1 MRKIFFLIVLLAGC
15 MKAAAVVNSRIIIS
29 KEMALQTAKDA
40 VGEGDYDY
48 YIGETYW
55 TFTPV
60 SPKDVPVPSKAWLVF
75 VDEEPNSG
83 WEHPCKY
90 VYVKKT
96 EEIPVTSLVYEVIDA
111 VCPPTY
117 VKLEPLETK
126 NRYGDA
132 ARMKPFVPKTN
143 APNPAAGNTYA
154 VILDGGMSVTSHNE
168 RYWNDCSF
176 LYQTLRNTYEV
187 PKQNIKVIMSDGTS
201 EEADLNTFE
210 GTFESSPLDLDGDG
224 YPDIEYSANKANLKA
239 VLAELGSK
247 LTDDDHLLLFV
258 TDHGGYDH
266 TKNSSFIYMWNNERL
281 YPEELA
287 SYLEPV
293 DAGFVTIVMGQCY
306 SGGFIDKL
314 QKTNRVII
322 TACGEDEKSY
332 SSTTVPFNEFLY
344 HWTSAINGADA
355 LGKNVCTKSGISV
368 IDAQAYAA
376 VSDVYANNEA
386 KFGSETP
393 QLNYFTHSVVYD
405 LSLSNIPPVVDLCFD
420 EYKDPSVSEL
430 KTTSYRKIKG
440 LIPFRHDFIK
450 SYFDI
455 DTRFYDNYFFWS
467 NPYIWIRNQAD
478 GFEVHTTETPI
489 IEDYKLI
496 YMYVQVRNKGVK
508 PYNKG
513 NFGINSFWAKKGMVL
528 TEREWKGQS
537 AMSGDIDGG
546 AFQNVLVRNTL
557 DPGASA
563 VIEMRKMFF
572 LDDFHDL
579 QENEEIPLCL
589 LAFIRQTDDK
599 SNFPVDSNAIAA
611 TWMTDKLGQ
620 SNVSLFCRN
629 MSITDRFPDSLRVYV
644 VNSRNGLE
652 KWGLYLMNSD
662 RLNSLLT
669 EAKLSLKLSPN
680 LMTSWNNGGQEGE
693 DVEIDKN
700 EQNTFLLTGAA
711 SKLQSLKME
720 PYQVGKMDL
729 RCNFL
734 AENGISDRK
743 EYDVD
748 IAMIDEKTGQC
759 LGGETFRI
767 IQQPRAAI
775 NPTIASVQTNGM
787 TMLKAENL
795 KEDVLYKWYDADGT
809 LVGTGETFAVPAG
822 KPQTAYQLKVEAK
835 TDGAISYSEFVQA
848 ESSMIRSVDSQSNS
862 SLVRVLLE
870 GPAGERSTLRLA
882 SATGNAPVT
891 EYAVESGATECCI
904 PAEGLSSGV
913 YQVSLMEN
921 GTLTGVKK
929 FMK

>member
-29 KEMALQTAKDA
+29 KEMALQTAKEA

-96 EEIPVTSLVYEVIDA
+96 EELLVFNPRCAVIDA
-111 VCPPTY
+111 VCPPID

-210 GTFESSPLDLDGDG
+210 STFESSPLDLDGDG
-224 YPDIEYSANKANLKA
+224 YPDIEYSATRANLKT

-420 EYKDPSVSEL
+420 KYKNPSVSVQ
-430 KTTSYRKIKG
+430 KTTSYRAIKD
-440 LIPFRHDFIK
+440 FFSARHDFIK
-450 SYFDI
+450 SYFGI
-455 DTRFYDNYFFWS
+455 DTRFSNNYFFWS

-478 GFEVHTTETPI
+478 GFEVHTTEKPI
-489 IEDYKLI
+489 IEKEKDV
-496 YMYVQVRNKGVK
+496 YVYVKVRNKGVK
-508 PYNKG
+508 TYDKSNVEVRT
-513 NFGINSFWAKKGMVL
+513 FW
-528 TEREWKGQS
+528 TESSIVPTEAQWKGYSTLNNSQ
-537 AMSGDIDGG
+537 GG
-546 AFQNVLVRNTL
+546 EFCTDDVEDVLA
-557 DPGASA
+557 PGASTIVELNKA
-563 VIEMRKMFF
+563 FSGKS
-572 LDDFHDL
+572 LKAL
-579 QENEEIPLCL
+579 QKDSAELCL
-589 LAFIRQTDDK
+589 LAYLRPSD
-599 SNFPVDSNAIAA
+599 SNVGFLVDSNAIAA
-611 TWMTDKLGQ
+611 TWLTDKLGQ
-620 SNVSLFCRN
+620 SNVYHLHRN
-629 MSITDRFPDSLRVYV
+629 MLTTDRVSDSLRIQV
-644 VNSRNGLE
+644 VNSGNGLG
-652 KWGLYLMNSD
+652 KWGLYLMDSD
-662 RLNSLLT
+662 RLNSLFT
-669 EAKLSLKLSPN
+669 EARVSLRLSPN
-680 LMTSWNNGGQEGE
+680 LMTSWNNGGQESE
-693 DVEIDKN
+693 DIEIDKN
-700 EQNTFLLTGAA
+700 EQNRFLLTGTA
-711 SKLQSLKME
+711 SKLHSLKME
-720 PYQVGKMDL
+720 PYQAGKMGL
-729 RCNFL
+729 QCNFL
-734 AENGISDRK
+734 AENGISERK

-748 IAMIDEKTGQC
+748 FAMIDEETGQC

-767 IQQPRAAI
+767 IQDPRAAI

-891 EYAVESGATECCI
+891 EYAVESGATECYI